1 MDRIRILAALLCGM
15 LVSVPTWADE
25 NSGLYLGA
33 GLGDFSTEIDSIGDV
48 DLDFD
53 EDSDASRIFAGWR
66 FNRVIAAQLDYFDFG
81 DSSAATNL
89 LSIESD
95 ARGIAPS
102 LVATLPLGPVELF
115 VKGGWLFY
123 DLEVTADGDEIFDE
137 SENDPMYGVGV
148 GITLLE
154 RLALRAEYEIIDISE
169 IEDAEAVWITAAW
182 RF

>member
-1 MDRIRILAALLCGM
+1 MVQKGILAALCSMSLT
-15 LVSVPTWADE
+15 VPAWADE

-33 GLGDFSTEIDSIGDV
+33 GLGDFSTEIRELDDV

-89 LSIESD
+89 LEIEAD
-95 ARGIAPS
+95 AKGVAPS
-102 LVATLPLGPVELF
+102 LVATLPLGPIELF

-123 DLEVTADGDEIFDE
+123 DLEVSADGDEIFDE
-137 SENDPMYGVGV
+137 SENDPMYGA
-148 GITLLE
+148 GIGLTLLE
-154 RLALRAEYEIIDISE
+154 RLALRAEYEVIDISE

>member
-1 MDRIRILAALLCGM
+1 MERIGNLAACCCL
-15 LVSVPTWADE
+15 LVSFPAFADE

-33 GLGDFSTEIDSIGDV
+33 GLGDFSTEIDELDDV

-81 DSSAATNL
+81 NSSAAFNL
-89 LSIESD
+89 LDIESE
-95 ARGIAPS
+95 ATGIAPS

-115 VKGGWLFY
+115 GRAGWVFY
-123 DLEVTADGDEIFDE
+123 DLEVSADGDQIFDE
-137 SENDPMYGVGV
+137 SGNDFMYGG
-148 GITLLE
+148 GIGLTLLE
-154 RLALRAEYEIIDISE
+154 RLALRAEYEVIEISE
-169 IEDAEAVWITAAW
+169 IEDAEALWITAAW